1 MEQELSLAPEFS
13 ITTASLNGCTV
24 INVTGE
30 LDQATAPQLEEAL
43 VACNGSQPVVDLTAL
58 TFIDSS
64 GLHVL
69 LQKRPEGRPAALVIA
84 PESHVARV
92 LDIVAASQTV
102 LVCSNLRAA
111 IETSDQTC
119 S

>member
-1 MEQELSLAPEFS
+1 VEPELSDAPEFS
-13 ITTASLNGCTV
+13 VTSARLNGCTV

-30 LDQATAPQLEEAL
+30 LDLTTAPQLEEAL
-43 VACNGSQPVVDLTAL
+43 AACNGSRPVVDLTAL

-69 LQKRPEGRPAALVIA
+69 LQERREGRPAALVIA
-84 PESHVARV
+84 PGSHVAHV
-92 LDIVAASQTV
+92 FDIVHASKIV
-102 LVCSNLRAA
+102 LVCSDLQAA
-111 IETSDQTC
+111 VGGSDLTR